1 MTAALVGGLL
11 LVFAEGGIAGA
22 GALPKVVQI
31 SYAESDDG
39 SSPAKRLYAFVRR
52 ADVVR
57 FATRYEG
64 KRATAGT
71 RYRPNIT
78 DTDLHGKD
86 VRHPWSLVRKD
97 GGRRVLRLVAKA
109 LDERGV
115 AKVRVRARGAGGVD
129 RVRVRVKLAE
139 CAQEPPL
146 YPVDCEVRP

>member
-1 MTAALVGGLL
+1 MTAALVGALL
-11 LVFAEGGIAGA
+11 LFAHDGIAGA
-22 GALPKVVQI
+22 GAPPKVVQI

-52 ADVVR
+52 ADAVR

-64 KRATAGT
+64 KRATAGS
-71 RYRPNIT
+71 RYRPSIT
-78 DTDLHGKD
+78 DTDLHGKE
-86 VRHPWSLVRKD
+86 VRHPWSLVRKN

-115 AKVRVRARGAGGVD
+115 ATIRVRARGAGGVD
-129 RVRVRVKLAE
+129 KVRVRMKLAQ
-139 CAQEPPL
+139 CSQDPPL